1 MKDLISVIITTRN
14 RILKVER
21 AICSVL
27 NQTYNNIEI
36 IVVDDFSNDGTFEY
50 IKNKFPSIIIIR
62 NKKKLG
68 GSGSRNIGI
77 KKSNGL
83 YISFL
88 DDDDYF
94 RKDKIEIQYNTYLKE
109 KNSSL
114 ITSRFINLNKN
125 QT

>member
-62 NKKKLG
+62 NKK
-68 GSGSRNIGI
+68 N
-77 KKSNGL
+77 
-83 YISFL
+83 
-88 DDDDYF
+88 
-94 RKDKIEIQYNTYLKE
+94 
-109 KNSSL
+109 
-114 ITSRFINLNKN
+114 
-125 QT
+125 

>member
-50 IKNKFPSIIIIR
+50 IKIN
-62 NKKKLG
+62 
-68 GSGSRNIGI
+68 
-77 KKSNGL
+77 
-83 YISFL
+83 FL
-88 DDDDYF
+88 
-94 RKDKIEIQYNTYLKE
+94 Q
-109 KNSSL
+109 
-114 ITSRFINLNKN
+114 
-125 QT
+125 